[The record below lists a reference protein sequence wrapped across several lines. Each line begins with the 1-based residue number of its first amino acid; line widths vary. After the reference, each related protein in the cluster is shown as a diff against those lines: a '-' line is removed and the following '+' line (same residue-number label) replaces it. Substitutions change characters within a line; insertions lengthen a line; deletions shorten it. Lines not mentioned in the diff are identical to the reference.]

1 MNKELNSYDL
11 SRRFINFAF
20 DNPEK
25 INPNHY
31 AIFFFAIEHCN
42 RLGWKNKFGFPT
54 MMACDAIGI
63 KKAQT
68 FIKYF
73 NELEDWGFIKVVERS
88 RNQYSAN
95 IISLIS
101 AEPKKGEA
109 MDKAIV
115 KHAVKHGA
123 SKGLSNSPIDKQVN
137 KETKKQ
143 VNEENK
149 DRYYKFISRYN
160 EITGENKRGSDN
172 DLNNFTFWLK
182 SYTPEEII
190 QAVKNHDNT
199 FWAEKINP
207 QWLFRTKDTKGQP
220 VDYIG
225 QLLDHK
231 PKARMI

>member
-1 MNKELNSYDL
+1 MKDKLNSYEL
-11 SRRFINFAF
+11 SRAFINFAF

-31 AIFFFAIEHCN
+31 AIYFFAIEHCN
-42 RLGWKNKFGFPT
+42 RLGWKDKFGFPT
-54 MMACDAIGI
+54 MMACDAVGI

-73 NELEDWGFIKVVERS
+73 NDLEEWGFIKVVERS

-95 IISLIS
+95 IISLIN

-109 MDKAIV
+109 LDKAMV
-115 KHAVKHGA
+115 NHAAKQ
-123 SKGLSNSPIDKQVN
+123 SLSNSPVDKQVN
-137 KETKKQ
+137 KEQ
-143 VNEENK
+143 YNK
-149 DRYYKFISRYN
+149 DLDRYQLFIKKWN
-160 EITGENKRGSDN
+160 EIKGTPYRGSKN
-172 DLNNFTFWLK
+172 DINNFNFWLETY
-182 SYTPEEII
+182 SPTEII
-190 QAVKNHDNT
+190 QAIKNHDNT

-225 QLLDHK
+225 QLLEHVNRSK
-231 PKARMI
+231 LRV

>member
-73 NELEDWGFIKVVERS
+73 NDLEDWGFIKVVERS

-123 SKGLSNSPIDKQVN
+123 SKGQSNSPIDKPVN

-143 VNEENK
+143 VNDKNR
-149 DRYYKFISRYN
+149 DRYYKFISKYN

-172 DLNNFTFWLK
+172 DLNNFAFWLK

-190 QAVKNHDNT
+190 QAVKNHDDT
-199 FWAEKINP
+199 FWAKKINP

-231 PKARMI
+231 PKPKMI